1 MFIFQ
6 FVRLFII
13 FTLPSLCLGQKKKS
27 AGDID
32 IEVRKYKN
40 FNGQSAEYEVGT
52 FKKAINP
59 KVNNFREFPKYLN
72 KLKKKKT
79 DCNVLHWRNSL

>member
-13 FTLPSLCLGQKKKS
+13 LALPSLCLGQKEKS
-27 AGDID
+27 SGDIY
-32 IEVRKYKN
+32 IEIRKYKN

-52 FKKAINP
+52 FY
-59 KVNNFREFPKYLN
+59 VNEN
-72 KLKKKKT
+72 
-79 DCNVLHWRNSL
+79 RNDPESRLSLIHI